1 MSATKLL
8 GYTDKDIETMGK
20 YTPYAPKVELN
31 KIVKARQL
39 LKQQQ
44 QSVRNQKPLGDP
56 LSGGRARRAMQ
67 LESTARNQRVY
78 GAGASRHFHA
88 RSQRDHPRFHL
99 PMLDIEAL
107 ERQAVRRNQRAP
119 GAGPL
124 QEEAG
129 GGLQVTV
136 RCGSQDGGGRGVFGA
151 KAYSSAAGMLLRQRQ
166 EMDNQRSHFSS
177 AGGMARPREGTHQM
191 NLTQYWKG
199 GTAAEKSLLETRLR
213 QRGISMDEFY
223 GPRSTD
229 SHNRNPY
236 KTDEPFFEP
245 ITGNARAGG
254 GPMSNSTFTK
264 MPAE

>member
-8 GYTDKDIETMGK
+8 GYTDKDIETMGR

-67 LESTARNQRVY
+67 LESTARNQRAY

-88 RSQRDHPRFHL
+88 RSQRGDPRFHL

-119 GAGPL
+119 GAG
-124 QEEAG
+124 
-129 GGLQVTV
+129 
-136 RCGSQDGGGRGVFGA
+136 
-151 KAYSSAAGMLLRQRQ
+151 LL
-166 EMDNQRSHFSS
+166 
-177 AGGMARPREGTHQM
+177 
-191 NLTQYWKG
+191 
-199 GTAAEKSLLETRLR
+199 
-213 QRGISMDEFY
+213 
-223 GPRSTD
+223 
-229 SHNRNPY
+229 
-236 KTDEPFFEP
+236 
-245 ITGNARAGG
+245 
-254 GPMSNSTFTK
+254 
-264 MPAE
+264 